1 MARYG
6 LLYVGE
12 PQFGDDQEAAQADQ
26 QRWFQWIGGL
36 GEAVVT
42 PGMPMGPA
50 TRVSVE
56 GVAPAPTEGRLTG
69 MTIVEADSMDAA
81 IEMAKGSPYVEHA
94 DTAIDVVELFQMG

>member
-12 PQFGDDQEAAQADQ
+12 PPVGDDPEAAQAGQ
-26 QRWFQWIGGL
+26 QRWFEWISGL

-42 PGMPMGPA
+42 PGMPMSPA
-50 TRVSVE
+50 TRVSIE

-81 IEMAKGSPYVEHA
+81 VEMAKTSPYVEFAH
-94 DTAIDVVELFQMG
+94 TAIDVVELFEMG